1 MKLESPA
8 KILGTVRSSWW
19 ELLKAGWRLWPV
31 VHIITY
37 TVIPCQDRYHALAV
51 LSTKG
56 IAARCCQTSG
66 CPDLQ
71 SLCQTSWVYGQ
82 LGQNTRLV
90 QGALGGHGGAG
101 VGHHSQRVWPAEEGA
116 CWGRCLRS
124 TRRCRR
130 RRIVHRRHPAG
141 HDSELLTVSTFISIP
156 RSANRMLIADSQS
169 VHTCK
174 FVLCRCGHCH
184 CYLA

>member
-56 IAARCCQTSG
+56 IAARCCQTL
-66 CPDLQ
+66 DA
-71 SLCQTSWVYGQ
+71 QTS
-82 LGQNTRLV
+82 
-90 QGALGGHGGAG
+90 
-101 VGHHSQRVWPAEEGA
+101 S
-116 CWGRCLRS
+116 RC
-124 TRRCRR
+124 
-130 RRIVHRRHPAG
+130 VRHPGCMA
-141 HDSELLTVSTFISIP
+141 S
-156 RSANRMLIADSQS
+156 
-169 VHTCK
+169 
-174 FVLCRCGHCH
+174 
-184 CYLA
+184 